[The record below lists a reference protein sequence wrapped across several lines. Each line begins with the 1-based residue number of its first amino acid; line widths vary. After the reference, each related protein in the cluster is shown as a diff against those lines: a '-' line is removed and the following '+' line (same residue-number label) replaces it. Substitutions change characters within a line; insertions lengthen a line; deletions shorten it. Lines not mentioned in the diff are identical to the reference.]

1 MSERFPKPDLPP
13 EPVDLTRAE
22 AFAQSWNMSD
32 VMRPGGSET
41 EDWWSYKQALE
52 YVSQEE
58 VMAYLDECSLLM
70 EKIYSRMPKYVAILK
85 IMQFMATATTATE
98 KSAVFNSFSKWF
110 DSTPPPS
117 NNEIADQMM
126 AQLEKAQERSQE
138 NG

>member
-1 MSERFPKPDLPP
+1 MSEKFPK
-13 EPVDLTRAE
+13 PVDLTRAE
-22 AFAQSWNMSD
+22 AFAQSWNLSD
-32 VMRPGGSET
+32 VMKPKGSDVE
-41 EDWWSYKQALE
+41 EWSYKQALE

-58 VMAYLDECSLLM
+58 VMTYLDECSAMM
-70 EKIYSRMPKYVAILK
+70 EKIYSRMPQYIAIVK
-85 IMQFMATATTATE
+85 IMQSMATAVSATE

-126 AQLEKAQERSQE
+126 AQLERSQE